1 MLRKYLV
8 FSLVLTFVAISCSDE
23 VAGPVLNI
31 GASPEFTAPSA
42 NASYILKEADV
53 AKSFATFSWTAGMLN
68 IREAPMII
76 SPTSFF
82 REKDYLVNDLFRV
95 KSSWMLIDL
104 D

>member
-1 MLRKYLV
+1 MNMLRKYLV

-53 AKSFATFSWTAGMLN
+53 AKVLLLFLGQLLIMDFRLGS
-68 IREAPMII
+68 II
-76 SPTSFF
+76 PW
-82 REKDYLVNDLFRV
+82 KWL
-95 KSSWMLIDL
+95 
-104 D
+104 